1 MSGHRTVVLLAA
13 VTWIATF
20 SPSRLSGQADAP
32 AEATGPAAA
41 PSLEPFE
48 RLIGTWVS
56 GETIQTFEWG
66 VGRLAVRARSEIQSD
81 STRRL
86 VSEGLFLLD
95 PTRDEIRGYF
105 VAVDMPVSY
114 FEYAVRW
121 DGDTMLADLTTTGPD
136 GATQRYTETWAFSA
150 DRFEWTLHDPE
161 KPSAPV
167 MAATFARV
175 PDEPR

>member
-1 MSGHRTVVLLAA
+1 MSGHRTLVLLAA
-13 VTWIATF
+13 VAHMAAF
-20 SPSRLSGQADAP
+20 SPSGVSAQADAP
-32 AEATGPAAA
+32 AEATAPAAA

-48 RLIGTWVS
+48 RIIGTWVS

-105 VAVDMPVSY
+105 VAVDMPVPY
-114 FEYAVRW
+114 FEYSVRW

-136 GATQRYTETWAFSA
+136 GSTQRYTETWAVSA
-150 DRFEWTLHDPE
+150 DAFEWTLHDPQN
-161 KPSAPV
+161 PSTPV